1 VTSSWRRSLV
11 VRPVADN
18 ELGRF
23 RAELRA
29 HHWLGFRL
37 SGQVM
42 RYVAVLDGQWVALA
56 GFGSAALSCTV
67 REQFL
72 GWDAET
78 KRRRLPLLVCS
89 QRLCVLP
96 AGRRPHLASAVL
108 GACLRRL
115 GADYAARHGRSVLAV
130 ETFTDP
136 ARHTGACYAAAGFTP
151 VGPTAG
157 IGRSRAGTLAHGQP
171 KTYWFKPL
179 HPRAAALLAADFDVT
194 AVAVPLTPGGRS
206 RMSIPRP
213 DPNLL
218 DWSSPRDGLLAAL
231 AGIVDPRKPRGKRH
245 ELASVLAVA
254 VCAVLAGSNGPFAIA
269 QYAAKLSQPA
279 LARLGVRHN
288 TRLGR
293 RLPPSRSTIRRALR
307 TLDPDAFDQCVS
319 AWLYRQVT
327 AGSLT
332 PAHLDRLSIAVDG
345 KTVRGATKAGQP
357 LHLFAAIAHSTGAVL
372 AQTAVPTK
380 KGEGSQL
387 APVLDHIAD
396 LRANNTNNHNDSD
409 DDHHNDDSDH
419 DDDHHGGGG
428 AQQECPVSDPS
439 QPGKLANI
447 ILTADALHT
456 TKANAKRVTADGGDY
471 ILIVKAN
478 QPKLHAQINNLPWQD
493 APVADETITTGHG
506 RRDRRVLKVLP
517 ADQVDGIT
525 FPGANTVF
533 LLERYRYNKDGKL
546 ISAAAVLGVTSC
558 DTTELPPAELADAIR
573 GDWSIEVLH
582 WIRDVT
588 FGEDASTLRQGP
600 TPRVLATL
608 RNLAISLLRR
618 YDYSASATSPQPA
631 EKSPGTIT
639 GSPSTSSACDIHH
652 NQTTVSIRRSRGGLG
667 LPDGWEAGSG
677 R

>member
-23 RAELRA
+23 RAELQA

-115 GADYAARHGRSVLAV
+115 GADYAARHGQAVLAV
-130 ETFTDP
+130 EIFTDP

-157 IGRSRAGTLAHGQP
+157 LGRSRAGTLAHGQP
-171 KTYWFKPL
+171 KTYWLKPL
-179 HPRAAALLAADFDVT
+179 HPRAVALLAADFDVA

-206 RMSIPRP
+206 RMSITRP

-231 AGIVDPRKPRGKRH
+231 ADIVDRRKPRGKRH

-269 QYAAKLSQPA
+269 QHAATLPQSA

-307 TLDPDAFDQCVS
+307 ALDPDAFDRCVS

-327 AGSLT
+327 AGNLA
-332 PAHLDRLSIAVDG
+332 PAHLDRLIIAVDG
-345 KTVRGATKAGQP
+345 KTVRGAAKAGQP
-357 LHLFAAIAHSTGAVL
+357 LHLFAAIAHRTGAVL

-396 LRANNTNNHNDSD
+396 LRANNTNTNHHHHDDNHD
-409 DDHHNDDSDH
+409 DDS
-419 DDDHHGGGG
+419 DHHGGGG
-428 AQQECPVSDPS
+428 AQQGGPVPDPS
-439 QPGKLANI
+439 KPGKLANI

-471 ILIVKAN
+471 ILIVKGN

-493 APVADETITTGHG
+493 TPVADETITTGHG

-525 FPGANTVF
+525 FPGAKTVF

-558 DTTELPPAELADAIR
+558 DTTELPPAELAEAIR
-573 GDWSIEVLH
+573 GHWTIEVLH
-582 WIRDVT
+582 WVRDVT

-608 RNLAISLLRR
+608 RNLTISLLRLFGFSNIAAAR
-618 YDYSASATSPQPA
+618 REIAWD
-631 EKSPGTIT
+631 
-639 GSPSTSSACDIHH
+639 H
-652 NQTTVSIRRSRGGLG
+652 NGLALDLIG
-667 LPDGWEAGSG
+667 V
-677 R
+677 